1 MAQNGRPVVGQEPWR
16 RALIGAALSIVFF
29 TVLTL
34 PTWFLISAGTAD
46 EDSWTDLGY
55 VALMIF
61 VLLVLPPV
69 ALGTALLGGMPVDK
83 RTRTRTPRHA
93 AVWFAYVAAVPA
105 VLAAGIAFVSGPIA
119 PWLPFATLIVPAMGA
134 GYLARLVLDTV
145 MGNRTLT
152 MVVLAVTAVVAVA
165 PLFML
170 ALTRFGGV

>member
-1 MAQNGRPVVGQEPWR
+1 MARNAVGQEPWR
-16 RALIGAALSIVFF
+16 RALIGAALAIVLF

-34 PTWFLISAGTAD
+34 PTWFLISAGTGDGDAW
-46 EDSWTDLGY
+46 SDLGY

-69 ALGTALLGGMPVDK
+69 ALGTALLGGMPIDR
-83 RTRTRTPRHA
+83 RTRAHTARHA
-93 AVWFAYVAAVPA
+93 AVWFAYLAAVPA

-119 PWLPFATLIVPAMGA
+119 PWLPFATLIIPAMAA
-134 GYLARLVLDTV
+134 GYIARMVIDKV
-145 MGNRTLT
+145 MGNRTVT

-170 ALTRFGGV
+170 GLTRFGGV